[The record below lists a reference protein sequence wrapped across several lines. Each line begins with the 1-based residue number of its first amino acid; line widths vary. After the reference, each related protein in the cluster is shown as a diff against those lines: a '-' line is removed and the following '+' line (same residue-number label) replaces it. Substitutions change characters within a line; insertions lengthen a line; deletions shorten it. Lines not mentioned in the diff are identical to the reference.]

1 LTIEVVDVE
10 VEKLNARYAAAMHAM
25 QSGVA
30 MEMQVDE
37 RKSATEPKH
46 LRVGINSA
54 MVNDAALATLL
65 VKKGII
71 TEREYLEAVVE
82 EAEKER
88 ASYEARL
95 TAHFGKTITL
105 A

>member
-1 LTIEVVDVE
+1 MTIEVVDVE
-10 VEKLNARYAAAMHAM
+10 VEKLKARYAAAMHAM

-30 MEMQVDE
+30 MEMEVDE
-37 RKSATEPKH
+37 RRSATEPKH

-54 MVNDAALATLL
+54 MVNDYAMMMLF

-82 EAEKER
+82 AAEKEKTD
-88 ASYEARL
+88 YEARL
-95 TAHFGKTITL
+95 TAYFGKTITL